1 MASKRD
7 YYDILG
13 VPRQA
18 SKDEIKKAYRKLAMH
33 LHPDRNPG
41 DKQAEHKF
49 KELSEAYEIL
59 KDEKKRQ
66 AYDAFGHAASEQGG
80 FGGGAGHGPRG
91 GFHAG
96 FGMGGFSDLF
106 EEMFGGGFASE
117 AQGRHAHAQKGA
129 DLRYDMSLSLEDAY
143 AGIQKTVKVRSQTAC
158 DVCHGTGAQKGSG
171 ATTCPTCRG
180 VGMIRAQQ
188 GFFTIERT
196 CTTCQGTGHIIKD
209 PCKNCYG
216 QGRVLKDR
224 SLKVTIPAGIEDGSR
239 VRLAGEGEAGLHGAP
254 SGDLYVFVEIQPHR
268 LFKRQSADL
277 YFNATIPMATAILG
291 GDIEVPTIAG
301 GRARVSIPAGSQSG
315 KQFRLKGKGMSI
327 LRRSDH
333 GDLYIQID
341 VETPVNLTPQ
351 QRKLIEEFSKLS
363 ESANNSPHSSNFTRK
378 LKEFWDNIMK
388 K

>member
-1 MASKRD
+1 MASKKD
-7 YYDILG
+7 YYDVLG
-13 VPRQA
+13 VSRQA

-33 LHPDRNPG
+33 HHPDRHQG

-49 KELSEAYEIL
+49 KELNEAYETL
-59 KDEKKRQ
+59 KDDKKRQ
-66 AYDAFGHAASEQGG
+66 AYDTFGHAASDAQGG
-80 FGGGAGHGPRG
+80 FGGAGHGPRG

-106 EEMFGGGFASE
+106 EEMFGFTAG

-143 AGIQKTVKVRSQTAC
+143 LGFEKTVKVRSQSVC
-158 DVCHGTGAQKGSG
+158 DVCHGSGAEKGSG
-171 ATTCPTCRG
+171 PITCPTCRG

-209 PCKNCYG
+209 PCKKCHG

-254 SGDLYVFVEIQPHR
+254 SGDLYVFVDVQPHR
-268 LFKRQSADL
+268 LFKRQGSDL
-277 YFNATIPMATAILG
+277 YCNATIPMATAILG
-291 GDIEVPTIAG
+291 GDIEVPTIEG
-301 GRARVSIPAGSQSG
+301 GRSRVSIPGGTQSN

-333 GDLYIQID
+333 GDMYIQIE
-341 VETPVNLTPQ
+341 VETPVNLTTQ
-351 QRKLIEEFSKLS
+351 QRKLIEEFAKLS
-363 ESANNSPHSSNFTRK
+363 ERANNSPHSSNFSHK
-378 LKEFWDNIMK
+378 LKEFWDNIVNK

>member
-1 MASKRD
+1 MANKRD
-7 YYDILG
+7 YYELLG
-13 VPRQA
+13 VSRQA
-18 SKDEIKKAYRKLAMH
+18 SKDEIKKAYRKLAMQ

-49 KELSEAYEIL
+49 KELNEAYEVL

-66 AYDAFGHAASEQGG
+66 AYDTFGHAASDAQAG
-80 FGGGAGHGPRG
+80 FGTAGYGPRE

-106 EEMFGGGFASE
+106 EEVFANFTGG
-117 AQGRHAHAQKGA
+117 AQARHAQAQKGA
-129 DLRYDMSLSLEDAY
+129 DLRYDLSLSLEDAY
-143 AGIQKTVKVRSQTAC
+143 SGIQKTIKIHSQSVC
-158 DVCHGTGAQKGSG
+158 EVCHGTGAQKGSG
-171 ATTCPTCRG
+171 PTTCPTCRG

-224 SLKVTIPAGIEDGSR
+224 TLKVTIPAGIEDGSR

-254 SGDLYVFVEIQPHR
+254 SGDLYVFVEVQPHR
-268 LFKRQSADL
+268 LFKRQGSDL

-291 GDIEVPTIAG
+291 GDVEVPTIEG
-301 GRARVSIPAGSQSG
+301 GRARVSIPSGAQSG
-315 KQFRLKGKGMSI
+315 KQFRLRRKGMSI
-327 LRRSDH
+327 LRRGDH
-333 GDLYIQID
+333 GDMYIQIE
-341 VETPVNLTPQ
+341 VETPVNLTAQ
-351 QRKLIEEFSKLS
+351 QRKLVEEFAKLS
-363 ESANNSPHSSNFTRK
+363 EKANNSPHSSNFTRK
-378 LKEFWDNIMK
+378 LKEFWDTIMHK
-388 K
+388 